1 VRTLPNLKRNTKE
14 KRQLTPKYSTQAADA
29 RASEPLAY
37 DASPPPLRGDAQ
49 PVAHARGFA
58 AAFALNP
65 ILALTAIV
73 TDCMVS
79 AIDAA
84 SIGTTAPVL
93 WLIASAFMFTVVY
106 MGQKKWAGDDKES
119 AFIKAL
125 IVGFLTA
132 LPTPLPSFLTIPS
145 GIVGMVQ
152 AMRRAS

>member
-1 VRTLPNLKRNTKE
+1 MMRNTDV
-14 KRQLTPKYSTQAADA
+14 KYSAAEDA
-29 RASEPLAY
+29 TASAPVYEY
-37 DASPPPLRGDAQ
+37 ESSPPPLRGDAQ

-106 MGQKKWAGDDKES
+106 MGQKKWAG
-119 AFIKAL
+119 
-125 IVGFLTA
+125 
-132 LPTPLPSFLTIPS
+132 
-145 GIVGMVQ
+145 
-152 AMRRAS
+152 